1 MAQLPRMELRGRG
14 ACRRTELRGRLR
26 RWGLL
31 LTLLLTA
38 AIVAAAAAAVLKRT
52 QQQPASSGAVGS
64 GEEAPPH
71 QPATDPRVLPLSR
84 SMPAPAH
91 LDTAGAHLAAAANL
105 PRLGNAPPYLE
116 GAPLRSPRVAQTNRR
131 PQGTRPM
138 PAWKAPRSPPPP
150 MPPPP
155 PPPPPAPRPPP
166 KIIQKQRPMPAWNI
180 SPPPSPPPDMIPDPP
195 PPPKMPRPEIQPSRV
210 TPVWARKPPPPPPSP
225 PRLPPAPPPP
235 PRPPPPP
242 PPSPP
247 PPGFSGVNQQ
257 SRAITLHLPK
267 APPPPS
273 PPPPPNPPPPPP
285 PPPPLPPYDEAE
297 GEPYTLVWRF
307 AWDEL
312 TRWPPFLEELKFC
325 CTRRVSHSIYMYI
338 YIYI

>member
-166 KIIQKQRPMPAWNI
+166 KIIQKQRPMPA
-180 SPPPSPPPDMIPDPP
+180 
-195 PPPKMPRPEIQPSRV
+195 
-210 TPVWARKPPPPPPSP
+210 
-225 PRLPPAPPPP
+225 
-235 PRPPPPP
+235 
-242 PPSPP
+242 
-247 PPGFSGVNQQ
+247 
-257 SRAITLHLPK
+257 
-267 APPPPS
+267 
-273 PPPPPNPPPPPP
+273 
-285 PPPPLPPYDEAE
+285 
-297 GEPYTLVWRF
+297 
-307 AWDEL
+307 
-312 TRWPPFLEELKFC
+312 
-325 CTRRVSHSIYMYI
+325 
-338 YIYI
+338 